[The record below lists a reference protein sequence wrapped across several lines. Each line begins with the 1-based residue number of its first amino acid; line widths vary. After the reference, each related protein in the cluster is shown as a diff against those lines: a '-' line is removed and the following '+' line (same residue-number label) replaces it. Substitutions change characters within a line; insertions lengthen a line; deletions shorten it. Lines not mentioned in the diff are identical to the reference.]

1 MDMLNKSDGKIKFL
15 KPLPRSKSQSF
26 FITHPEKGIP
36 YFSRTKVGSCCY
48 VILKN
53 GKCLAIPFKI
63 RTQNGRKL
71 NDFIKIQEKLT
82 TNTSTYMHDY
92 LPRLNVHCG
101 MRHKPLVPYN
111 MNSLRSQLPLSSM
124 LIGTVNNR
132 ASLELGDSKLI
143 NSKQW
148 NSTYRET
155 FRKLSNMPIFN
166 VAVASMRAKARHL
179 RQFSV

>member
-1 MDMLNKSDGKIKFL
+1 MNILNKIKEENKNIRQL
-15 KPLPRSKSQSF
+15 IHSKSLSLF
-26 FITHPEKGIP
+26 KTYPEKGIP
-36 YFSRTKVGSCCY
+36 YFSKTKVGSCRY
-48 VILKN
+48 ILLKN

-63 RTQNGRKL
+63 NGRNNNIIDTSK
-71 NDFIKIQEKLT
+71 DKIFTCK
-82 TNTSTYMHDY
+82 STYMHDY

-101 MRHKPLVPYN
+101 MRKKPLVPYN
-111 MNSLRSQLPLSSM
+111 MNSLRSQLPIDSVFA
-124 LIGTVNNR
+124 GTISNR
-132 ASLELGDSKLI
+132 TSLELGEPKLI

-179 RQFSV
+179 RQVS